1 MEFSLLR
8 LPGCQNNLDSPLKA
22 DSNLFRIYFF
32 AGAAHNCLY
41 FCREFTEKGIIER
54 FQKGKCINNTCELYS
69 SMTVNE
75 QQKIGKRG
83 LTIQMQIPIFY
94 KLMVSMLFVAM
105 LPVLLLGIV
114 SMGET
119 KALITTLG
127 LQTVIFIITCVTLTI
142 IMMWSF
148 FLSTHITKPIVQ
160 LSEIA
165 TSISKGEV
173 KTTEI
178 QFMSNDEI
186 GDLITAFNKMI
197 NTYKILDTL
206 SREET

>member
-1 MEFSLLR
+1 
-8 LPGCQNNLDSPLKA
+8 
-22 DSNLFRIYFF
+22 
-32 AGAAHNCLY
+32 
-41 FCREFTEKGIIER
+41 
-54 FQKGKCINNTCELYS
+54 
-69 SMTVNE
+69 MTVNE
-75 QQKIGKRG
+75 QQRIGTRG
-83 LTIQMQIPIFY
+83 LMIHMQIPIFY

-119 KALITTLG
+119 TTLISTLG

-148 FLSTHITKPIVQ
+148 FLATHITKPIIQ

-165 TSISKGEV
+165 TSISKGEL
-173 KTTEI
+173 KTSEI

-186 GDLITAFNKMI
+186 GELVTAFNKMI

-206 SREET
+206 AREET